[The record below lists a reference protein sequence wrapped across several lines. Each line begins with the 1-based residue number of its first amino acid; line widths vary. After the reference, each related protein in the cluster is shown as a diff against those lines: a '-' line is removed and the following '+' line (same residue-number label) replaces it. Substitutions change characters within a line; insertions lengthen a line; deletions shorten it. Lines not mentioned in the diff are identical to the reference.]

1 MIAWVSVVQDR
12 ICGLDNLKGGGG
24 GGGDSL
30 VIDSQMMTYVLSCQ
44 KSNTVCN
51 NFRNTL
57 TRTLIFHL

>member
-1 MIAWVSVVQDR
+1 MIAWVIVVQDTT
-12 ICGLDNLKGGGG
+12 CGLDNLKGRGR
-24 GGGDSL
+24 GDSL

>member
-1 MIAWVSVVQDR
+1 MIAWVSVVQDTT
-12 ICGLDNLKGGGG
+12 CGLDNLKGRGR
-24 GGGDSL
+24 GDSL

-51 NFRNTL
+51 NFRNTI